1 MAEFP
6 PTTPGASKMAFVA
19 CRPDTTDKMLP
30 DTVLRYSWRRTG
42 IERKRMGE
50 KRGAEEGGGRETRKA
65 CQSLLIIL
73 IAELKLHAKA

>member
-1 MAEFP
+1 MADIP
-6 PTTPGASKMAFVA
+6 HITPGASKMAFVA
-19 CRPDTTDKMLP
+19 YRPDTTDKMLP
-30 DTVLRYSWRRTG
+30 DTVLNYSWRRTG

-50 KRGAEEGGGRETRKA
+50 RGAEERGSA